1 MVTWEE
7 SEANRKD
14 KWRKYLALQGHRG
27 VVREEAWS
35 ERREEV
41 RRGMLTVVM
50 DSGDD
55 VYILL
60 LLLLYFPCVSF
71 FFVFSFSL
79 HKDA

>member
-14 KWRKYLALQGHRG
+14 KWRKKLALQDHQG

-41 RRGMLTVVM
+41 RQGMLTVVM
-50 DSGDD
+50 GSGDD

-60 LLLLYFPCVSF
+60 LLLLYFPCVCF
-71 FFVFSFSL
+71 FFCIFLFPP
-79 HKDA
+79 